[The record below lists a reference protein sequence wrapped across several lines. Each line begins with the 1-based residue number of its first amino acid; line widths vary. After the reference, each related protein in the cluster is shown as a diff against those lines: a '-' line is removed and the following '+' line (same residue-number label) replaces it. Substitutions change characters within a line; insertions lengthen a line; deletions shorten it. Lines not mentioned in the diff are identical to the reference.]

1 MSAFAGKVD
10 RPRQAP
16 VAIRAY
22 IRSMCGRF
30 TNRLTWR
37 EIVALYRLSVP
48 AEPER
53 NLPARYNICP
63 TDPIDAVVE
72 RDGRRDLVPMRWGL
86 VPSWWKRPLKDFK
99 IATFNARAETIKSK
113 AMFRNPFRQKR
124 CLIPASGYYEW
135 ESTPTGKQ
143 PYYFST
149 ENGSPLTIA
158 GLWDEWKDIETGVP
172 LRSCTMIITTAN
184 DFVGKIHDRMPAL
197 LTPYQFNSWLSG
209 GAGPELLR
217 PWDQKSLQMYPVL
230 RRVNS
235 SKAAGDDPTLI
246 ERIEV

>member
-1 MSAFAGKVD
+1 MPALT
-10 RPRQAP
+10 PRRTSNA
-16 VAIRAY
+16 VTNCHRARAIRLG
-22 IRSMCGRF
+22 CGRF

-48 AEPER
+48 AAPEA

-99 IATFNARAETIKSK
+99 IATFNARAETVELK

-135 ESTPTGKQ
+135 QSTPTGKQ

-172 LRSCTMIITTAN
+172 LKVVHDDHHHRQRLRGQDPRPDAGTA
-184 DFVGKIHDRMPAL
+184 DAL
-197 LTPYQFNSWLSG
+197 S
-209 GAGPELLR
+209 
-217 PWDQKSLQMYPVL
+217 V
-230 RRVNS
+230 
-235 SKAAGDDPTLI
+235 
-246 ERIEV
+246 